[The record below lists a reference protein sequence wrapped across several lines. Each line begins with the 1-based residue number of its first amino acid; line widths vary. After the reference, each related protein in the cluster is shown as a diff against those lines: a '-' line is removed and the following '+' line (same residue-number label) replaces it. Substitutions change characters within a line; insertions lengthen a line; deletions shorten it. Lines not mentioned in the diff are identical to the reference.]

1 LLGKKSLRIN
11 QLDIKDE
18 DLCLRIG
25 TKENWRKKKLLW
37 VEINDSSAS

>member
-1 LLGKKSLRIN
+1 VSDWILIEMREEVDLLGKKSLRIN

-25 TKENWRKKKLLW
+25 TKEN
-37 VEINDSSAS
+37 